1 MSILEEHHVALPAL
15 YGAPAYARPPRIV
28 PEEQRPPDPDDLPLE
43 AFQTVEER
51 EIAAAIGR
59 PDGGA
64 ASDSAAPASRHPGGL
79 LPRPF
84 RLRSLG
90 RIVGSNS

>member
-59 PDGGA
+59 PAGTVK
-64 ASDSAAPASRHPGGL
+64 SRLHRARRL
-79 LPRPF
+79 LREQIEHEGDA
-84 RLRSLG
+84 R
-90 RIVGSNS
+90 